1 MSFGLR
7 LRFRDAIGLLLFLTM
22 VLATRQCLHAQS
34 EKPAAELSTA
44 IEDNSLFVEEAFNQ
58 EENVVQ
64 HIFNALYFRRPS
76 ENTLTSF
83 TQEWP
88 VFGADHQLSY
98 TILYA
103 FLSGPSINGFGDI
116 FINYRYQ
123 LAGDNAWAAMSPRLS
138 IILPTG
144 NADKGLGTGALGWQ
158 VNLPFSK
165 RLSDRWIVHWN
176 TGMTLF
182 PRVTGTTADG
192 ATVKRTLS
200 WYTVAASVIWL
211 AHPRW
216 NLMLESSASRV
227 ADLGAGGDLAWS
239 TEVIVNPAFR
249 SAVNFGELQIVPAL
263 GIPVSIFQG
272 KARIGVFFY
281 LSFEHPF

>member
-1 MSFGLR
+1 MSFT
-7 LRFRDAIGLLLFLTM
+7 LRFRGTIGSLLFLAM
-22 VLATRQCLHAQS
+22 IFPTRHGLHAQI
-34 EKPAAELSTA
+34 EKPSEEFSRA

-88 VFGADHQLSY
+88 AFGADHQLSY

-103 FLSGPSINGFGDI
+103 FLSGPSTNGFGDL

-123 LAGDNAWAAMSPRLS
+123 LAGDSAWAAIAPRLS

-158 VNLPFSK
+158 VNVPISK
-165 RLSDRWIVHWN
+165 RLSDLWIVHWN
-176 TGMTLF
+176 AGMTLF

-192 ATVKRTLS
+192 ATVKRTLT
-200 WYTVAASVIWL
+200 WYTAAASIIWL
-211 AHPRW
+211 AHPHW
-216 NLMLESSASRV
+216 NLMLESSASRA
-227 ADLGAGGDLAWS
+227 ADLGVGGDLVWS
-239 TEVIVNPAFR
+239 SELIVSPALR
-249 SAVNFGELQIVPAL
+249 SAIDVGDLQIVPAL
-263 GIPVSIFQG
+263 GIPVSFVQG
-272 KARIGVFFY
+272 ETGVGVFLY